1 MRTTSLNV
9 TLSKVLTAVQDKDF
23 VWYPP
28 PMNHHLILV
37 LLRNIA
43 FFIRMHDMKDCYVL
57 KKELK
62 ILITKVYFHRFLR
75 KDFDSEQRR
84 EKVG

>member
-1 MRTTSLNV
+1 
-9 TLSKVLTAVQDKDF
+9 
-23 VWYPP
+23 
-28 PMNHHLILV
+28 
-37 LLRNIA
+37 
-43 FFIRMHDMKDCYVL
+43 MKDYYVL
-57 KKELK
+57 KKEIK